1 MLRKL
6 YDLTLAKA
14 ASKAAPVWLFII
26 AFAESSFFPIP
37 PDALLAPMCYARR
50 AKAFAFAAIC
60 TIGSVLGGVAGY
72 AIGALAFASVGQ
84 PVIEFYGGADAM
96 AELRLLYQEQGPMV
110 VAFGAFTP
118 FPFKVVTVASGAMA
132 MDLGAFVIACLIA
145 RGARFLIVAALIWRF
160 GEPIRAFIEKRLAL
174 ASFVAFVLLAA
185 FFIVV
190 KGLL

>member
-6 YDLTLAKA
+6 YDWTLAKA